1 MNGYCDVYIYLYLHI
16 GVDVRTTLMGLS
28 VKGKALLKGRFRERI
43 ELMHLALN
51 STYSGNG
58 VPVVS
63 SKVSYPP
70 SGIMMMMGD
79 NNNTNSSNSNA
90 KENHALLAN
99 GCEDVH
105 LIKESNERTSSSSTG
120 SVKSV
125 KSVSSTAS
133 VQYANPFLM
142 DGHGH

>member
-1 MNGYCDVYIYLYLHI
+1 MDIVIYIYHV
-16 GVDVRTTLMGLS
+16 GVDVRTILMGLS

-70 SGIMMMMGD
+70 SGMMMMGD
-79 NNNTNSSNSNA
+79 NNSNSNA

-105 LIKESNERTSSSSTG
+105 LVKESNERTSSSSTG

-125 KSVSSTAS
+125 KSVSSTTS

>member
-1 MNGYCDVYIYLYLHI
+1 MDIVIYIYHV
-16 GVDVRTTLMGLS
+16 GVDVMTILMGLS

-70 SGIMMMMGD
+70 SGMMMGD
-79 NNNTNSSNSNA
+79 NNSNSNA

-105 LIKESNERTSSSSTG
+105 LVKESNERTSSSSTG

-125 KSVSSTAS
+125 KSVSSTTS

>member
-1 MNGYCDVYIYLYLHI
+1 MSDNNNCLNEEKIYTVVGI

-58 VPVVS
+58 IPIVS
-63 SKVSYPP
+63 SKVPFPP
-70 SGIMMMMGD
+70 HGMMMGD
-79 NNNTNSSNSNA
+79 NNM
-90 KENHALLAN
+90 KENHAVHQN
-99 GCEDVH
+99 GCEDVPST
-105 LIKESNERTSSSSTG
+105 KEGSERTSSSSLG

-125 KSVSSTAS
+125 KSTSFS
-133 VQYANPFLM
+133 VQYANPFQM
-142 DGHGH
+142 GDGH

>member
-1 MNGYCDVYIYLYLHI
+1 
-16 GVDVRTTLMGLS
+16 MGLS

-70 SGIMMMMGD
+70 NGMMMMMMGD
-79 NNNTNSSNSNA
+79 NSNSNSNA

>member
-1 MNGYCDVYIYLYLHI
+1 MDIVIYIYHV
-16 GVDVRTTLMGLS
+16 GVDVRTILMGLS

-70 SGIMMMMGD
+70 SGMIMMMGD
-79 NNNTNSSNSNA
+79 NNSNSNA

-105 LIKESNERTSSSSTG
+105 LVKESNERTSSSSTG

-125 KSVSSTAS
+125 KSVSSTTS

>member
-1 MNGYCDVYIYLYLHI
+1 MDVVVTNHDGIDV

-58 VPVVS
+58 VPIVS

-70 SGIMMMMGD
+70 SGMMMMMGD
-79 NNNTNSSNSNA
+79 NNNNYNSNA
-90 KENHALLAN
+90 KENHTLHAN

-105 LIKESNERTSSSSTG
+105 LTKDGNERTSSSSVG

-125 KSVSSTAS
+125 KSVTSTAS

-142 DGHGH
+142 DGHSH